1 MKVLG
6 VDYIDNTKRTA
17 YADGEGGVVFK
28 HETNFAPIIEENKR
42 TYNQVDERARWGEGQ
57 LVANIPF
64 EMINWLNQQGILRG
78 FEVLDQKRMKEWL
91 NSSDNQYFRTRPGR
105 V

>member
-17 YADGEGGVVFK
+17 LADGEGGVVFK
-28 HETNFAPIIEENKR
+28 YETDFSQVIEENKR
-42 TYNQVDERARWGEGQ
+42 TYNQVDEKARWGDGQ

-64 EMINWLNQQGILRG
+64 EMINWLNQQGICRG
-78 FEVLDQKRMKEWL
+78 FEVIDQKRMKEWL
-91 NSSDNQYFRTRPGR
+91 NNSDNQYFRTRPGR

>member
-1 MKVLG
+1 MKVIG

-28 HETNFAPIIEENKR
+28 HETDFSKVIENNKR
-42 TYNQVDERARWGEGQ
+42 LYNQVDERARWGEGQ
-57 LVANIPF
+57 LVAEIPY
-64 EMINWLNQQGILRG
+64 EIINWLNDQGIMRG
-78 FEVLDQKRMKEWL
+78 FAVLDQKRMKEWL
-91 NSSDNQYFRTRPGR
+91 NSPDNRYFRTRPGR

>member
-6 VDYIDNTKRTA
+6 VDYIGSTKRTA

-28 HETNFAPIIEENKR
+28 HETDFSQVLEENKR
-42 TYNQVDERARWGEGQ
+42 TYNQVDEKARWGDGQ

-78 FEVLDQKRMKEWL
+78 FEVIDQKRMKEWL
-91 NSSDNQYFRTRPGR
+91 NNSDNQYFRTRPGR
-105 V
+105 I